1 MAKDFNEILGMAK
14 EEKLSKIM
22 PELIHFATEIEN
34 DELKQWLLLEY
45 NGYYGGNKAANES
58 TEVPEY
64 RQVHGQFFD
73 YYERPLIIENP
84 DLSFINFLKLR
95 NTISELENFKDNKFY
110 QINDPQL
117 NSIIKKHLQVTVHY
131 FSFHGSSIIPILD
144 SIRSQLLSLLL
155 NLKVPTNCL
164 NESSENVSF
173 HPFIKKVAGELFEDG
188 HYRNAIL
195 DTFIELV
202 DVVKTKT
209 GRYDLDGTPLMQT
222 VFSPKNPILKISE
235 NVDEQQGYMWMFCGA
250 VMAIRNSHAH
260 KVIKP
265 ETRQETIEWLG
276 FASALLKILDK
287 AELITNKSQDTK

>member
-1 MAKDFNEILGMAK
+1 MAKDFNKILELVK
-14 EEKLSKIM
+14 DEKLSKIM
-22 PELIHFATEIEN
+22 PELIHFATEIGN

-45 NGYYGGNKAANES
+45 NGYYGDNKATKDS

-64 RQVHGQFFD
+64 RQVPGQFFD
-73 YYERPLIIENP
+73 YYNRPLIIEDP

-95 NTISELENFKDNKFY
+95 NTVTELENFKDNKFY

-117 NSIIKKHLQVTVHY
+117 NSIINKHFKVKVHY
-131 FSFHGSSIIPILD
+131 FSFHGSSVIPILD
-144 SIRSQLLSLLL
+144 SIRSHLLTLLL
-155 NLKVPTNCL
+155 NLK
-164 NESSENVSF
+164 ESTTTLDETSESVSF
-173 HPFIKKVAGELFEDG
+173 HPIVEKVAGKLFNDG

-202 DVVKTKT
+202 DVVKTKS
-209 GRYDLDGTPLMQT
+209 GRFDLDGTPLMQT

-235 NVDEQQGYMWMFCGA
+235 NIDEQQGYMWMFSGA

-287 AELITNKSQDTK
+287 AELINSKK